1 MALAKLL
8 GFALCPRLAHVAERR
23 LYIPSSMKDVDEALA
38 DVAQPIVSLRLIEQE
53 WDNLVRIA
61 ASVETG
67 HTMATVALARFGSA
81 ASDSGT
87 YRAGV
92 HLGRLI
98 RSIYLCDYLLSEEL
112 RRLVNRI
119 LVHGEA
125 LHQLQ
130 RAIYT
135 GTFSKPRGQHLE
147 DLYATSGALTLMLN
161 LCLAW
166 TANKM
171 QEHLLG
177 DRAYL
182 TEDESAWLEGTS
194 PAHHGN
200 INFRGIFSFPLQQ
213 YAKWLFDAGSGA
225 ARA

>member
-1 MALAKLL
+1 M
-8 GFALCPRLAHVAERR
+8 
-23 LYIPSSMKDVDEALA
+23 
-38 DVAQPIVSLRLIEQE
+38 
-53 WDNLVRIA
+53 
-61 ASVETG
+61 ETG
-67 HTMATVALARFGSA
+67 HTSATLALARFGSES
-81 ASDSGT
+81 SDSAT

-98 RSIYLCDYLLSEEL
+98 RSIYLCDYLLSEDL

-130 RAIYT
+130 RAILN

-147 DLYATSGALTLMLN
+147 DLQATSGALRLMIN

-166 TANKM
+166 TTNKM

-182 TEDESAWLEGTS
+182 TDDEMSWLAAAS
-194 PAHHGN
+194 PAHHRN

-213 YAKWLFDAGSGA
+213 YAKWLYEAGSGER
-225 ARA
+225 RA